1 MKGTY
6 GLPPYAPIH
15 VTKSF
20 GSKGTID
27 EGTLRAYAREKLM
40 GHREYE
46 ETCKWVGS
54 ASGVQSEDN
63 RVYEGRL
70 IKKHHVQSFC

>member
-6 GLPPYAPIH
+6 GLPPYAPIN

-20 GSKGTID
+20 GSNGNID

-46 ETCKWVGS
+46 ETCKWVGTW
-54 ASGVQSEDN
+54 GVQWILIIRCTS
-63 RVYEGRL
+63 GR
-70 IKKHHVQSFC
+70 